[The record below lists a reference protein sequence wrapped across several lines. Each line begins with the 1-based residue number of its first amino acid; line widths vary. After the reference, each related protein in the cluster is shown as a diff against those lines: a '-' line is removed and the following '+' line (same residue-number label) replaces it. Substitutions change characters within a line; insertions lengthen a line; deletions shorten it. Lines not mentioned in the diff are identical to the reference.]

1 MQGERGVLVYNL
13 EKIGENKYDPKLVQA
28 IIPDLSDYDLIR
40 KIGNY
45 TPNYVVDTD
54 NDQFIIIGYP
64 NNSWYEL
71 TGQQPIAVL
80 PIPNVTLSQEYVLTD
95 KDIVDSFSLPI
106 TIAPQQSFYYDGK
119 VYPSGGD
126 KGQASLRVIDM
137 ESKDVVYYR
146 DMTEITKGEPQFLGL
161 WNNKMLYC
169 EYDSTGLVY
178 EIIIPENIF
187 KRDYQTND
195 NKRL

>member
-1 MQGERGVLVYNL
+1 MLYVSQVNGGNGNNDLQGERGVLVYNL

-28 IIPDLSDYDLIR
+28 IIPNLSDYDLIR

-64 NNSWYEL
+64 NNSWYKL

-80 PIPNVTLSQEYVLTD
+80 PIPNVTLSQEYVFTD

-119 VYPSGGD
+119 G
-126 KGQASLRVIDM
+126 
-137 ESKDVVYYR
+137 
-146 DMTEITKGEPQFLGL
+146 
-161 WNNKMLYC
+161 
-169 EYDSTGLVY
+169 
-178 EIIIPENIF
+178 
-187 KRDYQTND
+187 
-195 NKRL
+195 